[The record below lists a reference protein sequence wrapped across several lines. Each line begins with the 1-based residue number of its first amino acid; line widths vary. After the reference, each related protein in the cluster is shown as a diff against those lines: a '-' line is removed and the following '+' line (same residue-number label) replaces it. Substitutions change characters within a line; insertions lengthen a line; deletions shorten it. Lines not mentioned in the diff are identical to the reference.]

1 MEREETFSTRLR
13 DLRKEMN
20 LTQLELARE
29 TGATQRQVSF
39 WEKGQVEP
47 NLFWL
52 IKLADYFDV
61 TIDYLVGRN
70 Y

>member
-1 MEREETFSTRLR
+1 MEKETFATRLK
-13 DLRKEMN
+13 DLRREVE
-20 LTQLELARE
+20 LTQSALAE
-29 TGATQRQVSF
+29 KIGASQRQVSF

-47 NLFWL
+47 NIFWL

-70 Y
+70 

>member
-1 MEREETFSTRLR
+1 MKKETFATRLK
-13 DLRKEMN
+13 DLRREVE
-20 LTQLELARE
+20 LTQSALAE
-29 TGATQRQVSF
+29 KIGASQRQVSF

-47 NLFWL
+47 NIFWL

-70 Y
+70 